1 MKIGAVQSQSLISAA
16 TQAAGKKPA
25 ATSLFGASAQVT
37 AARILST
44 DPEAPDEAVKL
55 SVNRRIDATY
65 QQRVLTDSVEDK
77 LNTALEKAGLDMRAE
92 DLLQEGLDVTP
103 EATAARITEFATSFY
118 GAYQENNPDV
128 EGNVQIDGFVDMI
141 KGAVEE
147 GFEEAGEI
155 LSGIGRIPDQ
165 VNQDIDR
172 TLELTMEG
180 LDAFAEEQ
188 RALLEPIPE
197 PAESD
202 AEDADLLA
210 I

>member
-1 MKIGAVQSQSLISAA
+1 MKIGAVQSQSLIAAA
-16 TQAAGKKPA
+16 TRPA
-25 ATSLFGASAQVT
+25 AKSMIGASAQVT

-65 QQRVLTDSVEDK
+65 TQRVLTDSVEDK
-77 LNTALEKAGLDMRAE
+77 LNTALDKAGLDMRAE

-118 GAYQENNPDV
+118 GAYQENNPDA
-128 EGNVQIDGFVDMI
+128 EGSAQIDGFVEMI

-147 GFEEAGEI
+147 GFEGAKEI
-155 LSGIGRIPDQ
+155 LTGIGRIPDQ
-165 VNQDIDR
+165 VGQDIDR

-188 RALLEPIPE
+188 RALLEPVPE
-197 PAESD
+197 PAEG
-202 AEDADLLA
+202 EDASLLA

>member
-16 TQAAGKKPA
+16 TQAAGTKPA
-25 ATSLFGASAQVT
+25 ATSLFSASAQVT

-118 GAYQENNPDV
+118 GAYQANNPDT
-128 EGNVQIDGFVDMI
+128 EGNAQLDGFVEMI
-141 KGAVEE
+141 TGAVEE

-165 VNQDIDR
+165 VSQDIDR

-197 PAESD
+197 PEPAEGDD
-202 AEDADLLA
+202 ANLLA
-210 I
+210 L